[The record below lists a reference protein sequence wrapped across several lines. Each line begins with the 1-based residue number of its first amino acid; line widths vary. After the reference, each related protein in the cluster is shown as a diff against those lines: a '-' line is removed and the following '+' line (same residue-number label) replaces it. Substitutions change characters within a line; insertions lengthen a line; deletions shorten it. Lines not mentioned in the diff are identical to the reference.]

1 MGFLHILH
9 IDITRFYSY
18 DRRDIFYKRISSVP
32 KISVI
37 LPCYNVAPY
46 IDVCL
51 RSLTNQKLSDIE
63 IICVDDKSTDDT
75 LDIIQKHVKRDTRI
89 KLIAQQKNQ
98 GVSAARNAGLDVA
111 TGEYI
116 GFVDPDDYVDLD
128 FYEKLYNT
136 AKQEDAD
143 IVKADLVIV
152 DVSGVRTC
160 GRLNQRVKD
169 DKLNFHF
176 EFTSAIY
183 RKEFLDKHNLRFLP
197 DVSVGEDVNWQV
209 KAAYLANKIPVIDD
223 TAYMYIRRT
232 DSAYC
237 EMLSRSKIEKVCIA
251 AMDLLDWTNA
261 QENISYADYTNIMRF
276 VYALLANNIKRCQTH
291 HDKEHVCRHI
301 IEAINRTRYKD
312 DVLKTNFKKYSRSAI
327 VRGDIHKTVL
337 TLEYQTKRYKLFGI
351 IPVVQEFYT
360 PKKEYKIMLFDA
372 IQLFRCRRGFHRDK
386 FYIFGIPVLKITH

>member
-1 MGFLHILH
+1 M
-9 IDITRFYSY
+9 
-18 DRRDIFYKRISSVP
+18 P

-46 IDVCL
+46 IGACL
-51 RSLTNQKLSDIE
+51 DSLLNQTLVDIE

-152 DVSGVRTC
+152 DVSGGRTC

-169 DKLNFHF
+169 NKLNFHT
-176 EFTSAIY
+176 EFASAIY

-209 KAAYLANKIPVIDD
+209 KAGQGSV
-223 TAYMYIRRT
+223 
-232 DSAYC
+232 
-237 EMLSRSKIEKVCIA
+237 
-251 AMDLLDWTNA
+251 
-261 QENISYADYTNIMRF
+261 
-276 VYALLANNIKRCQTH
+276 
-291 HDKEHVCRHI
+291 
-301 IEAINRTRYKD
+301 
-312 DVLKTNFKKYSRSAI
+312 
-327 VRGDIHKTVL
+327 
-337 TLEYQTKRYKLFGI
+337 FG
-351 IPVVQEFYT
+351 
-360 PKKEYKIMLFDA
+360 K
-372 IQLFRCRRGFHRDK
+372 
-386 FYIFGIPVLKITH
+386 